1 MGVTYGVTNWMDM
14 KRLNFT
20 RLFFILQCTAFS
32 FSVES
37 EKVTNPLE
45 SVVGFMQTQLIPD
58 VTSIWETVDARGN
71 QTAEMAVKVMDFTE
85 SSLAGFTDSFE
96 RNLNL
101 LEARS
106 QENTIKTL
114 DQIQKWTRLQQDQS
128 RENGNL
134 VTSALT
140 STVEIYNKFLE
151 QLARKVR
158 EHESSM
164 GSQVAVCARSTSP
177 SHFSTVTYEDGLFLD
192 SVTVNGFK
200 KDVLDPSRGYFV
212 VPNGASGRYH
222 VRFVV
227 TSTTDNPP
235 EAYPMKYALLSTQAG
250 KRIPHEET
258 TVTAGLAPN
267 SQTIFLD
274 LREGDTVSLQRTQN
288 GRRDVGHEITFC
300 VHLVH
305 PFSSGPITWLPLPP
319 KPPALKTNKIVFTK
333 PILRDFSAKGTG
345 PRMPRPKLGRLSPAP
360 TLRMTDTPI
369 SDMKAEP
376 QAHVTEDEDF
386 ADLLRRIDSLEKSTR
401 TSPTVQDQHINELY
415 KKIHSL
421 EKSVEALAEW
431 TEHDVIKQRTTRD
444 TKPFTLK
451 TVLEEEI
458 DEKGRKINGDMRKTF
473 MLYDKKIENDL
484 HQTKEVLEDEMVQL
498 DNTLEKKVSKEREI
512 ADKVVETK
520 MNSSIAKVSF
530 ERKLGDE
537 LLVKKIR
544 SDDKALE
551 EKIDLVSVERQREE
565 QRLEK
570 KIHDEDVGLET
581 KVNSTITKTKEKINK
596 KIDYDIGNVKK
607 SIDKAKMDL
616 RIDLKGALRQ
626 GPPGKPG
633 PRGERGVEGKPGAQ
647 GP

>member
-58 VTSIWETVDARGN
+58 VRSIWETLDARGN
-71 QTAEMAVKVMDFTE
+71 QTAEMAVQVMDFTE
-85 SSLAGFTDSFE
+85 SSLAGFTESFE

-106 QENTIKTL
+106 KENTIKTL

-158 EHESSM
+158 EHETSM

-319 KPPALKTNKIVFTK
+319 KPPALKTTNIVFTK

-345 PRMPRPKLGRLSPAP
+345 PRMPRPKLGPLAPAP
-360 TLRMTDTPI
+360 SLRMTDTPI
-369 SDMKAEP
+369 PDIKAQR
-376 QAHVTEDEDF
+376 QAHAIEDGDF
-386 ADLLRRIDSLEKSTR
+386 ADLLRRIDFLEKSTR
-401 TSPTVQDQHINELY
+401 TSPTVQD
-415 KKIHSL
+415 
-421 EKSVEALAEW
+421 
-431 TEHDVIKQRTTRD
+431 VIRQRTTRD

-451 TVLEEEI
+451 TVLEDEI

-473 MLYDKKIENDL
+473 MLYDKKIGNDL

-498 DNTLEKKVSKEREI
+498 DNTLEKKVSKEREF

-551 EKIDLVSVERQREE
+551 EKIHVVSVERQREE
-565 QRLEK
+565 KRLEK

-581 KVNSTITKTKEKINK
+581 KVNSTITKTKEQINK
-596 KIDYDIGNVKK
+596 KIDYDIGYVKK
-607 SIDKAKMDL
+607 SLDKAKMDL